1 MSRLNLLLLLALIAS
16 SLFLIRSAYDAR
28 RLFAEIHKAEVEA
41 MRLDGE
47 YKRLEAERQAQA
59 TSLRVERTAR
69 EKLQMRTVTPAVTM
83 YVVDPA
89 ASAAAAGLPGGA
101 TVPASTAVFTP
112 GAGAS
117 VASPAGSAA
126 PRGAEATPER
136 PAVAPGASR

>member
-1 MSRLNLLLLLALIAS
+1 VSRLNLLLLLVLIVS

-28 RLFAEIHKAEVEA
+28 RLFADIHKAEVEA

-69 EKLQMRTVTPAVTM
+69 EKLHMRTVTPAVTM

-89 ASAAAAGLPGGA
+89 AADAAG
-101 TVPASTAVFTP
+101 PAA
-112 GAGAS
+112 
-117 VASPAGSAA
+117 PAGSAA
-126 PRGAEATPER
+126 VSTPPIAASTVPPGGFAGTPRGGEATR
-136 PAVAPGASR
+136 SVAASGASR

>member
-1 MSRLNLLLLLALIAS
+1 MSRLNLLLLLVLIIS

-28 RLFAEIHKAEVEA
+28 RLFADIHKAEVEA

-89 ASAAAAGLPGGA
+89 AADAAGLVPMPAPAASAAVYTPTLAASAVAPGGFA
-101 TVPASTAVFTP
+101 
-112 GAGAS
+112 
-117 VASPAGSAA
+117 AA
-126 PRGAEATPER
+126 PRGGEATRER
-136 PAVAPGASR
+136 PVVASGASR

>member
-1 MSRLNLLLLLALIAS
+1 MSRLNLLLLLVLIVS
-16 SLFLIRSAYDAR
+16 SLFLVRSAYDAR

-83 YVVDPA
+83 YVADPAGAASPSAALGRVADGHAGFDTTLPA
-89 ASAAAAGLPGGA
+89 ASAA
-101 TVPASTAVFTP
+101 VFTP
-112 GAGAS
+112 STGAS
-117 VASPAGSAA
+117 
-126 PRGAEATPER
+126 
-136 PAVAPGASR
+136 GASR